1 MGGGGTQVEQK
12 LAALASSRFQS
23 SRQSTSYSARGRG
36 VRVSAGAYADE
47 GVRWQKPWSLV
58 DTVESEARGT
68 RGGGQGW
75 LRKVAGEAGAGERG
89 GAARSTRRLGWR
101 HRHGGVGGTGG
112 SRGRPCEVAG
122 EAGAGS
128 SVCVRVCTVCDRE
141 KGRRQ
146 QGQNCIFKPSQLD

>member
-1 MGGGGTQVEQK
+1 MEQK

-128 SVCVRVCTVCDRE
+128 SVCVCACVLCAIE
-141 KGRRQ
+141 KKEEDNKDKIVFSNLHNLIDQR
-146 QGQNCIFKPSQLD
+146 